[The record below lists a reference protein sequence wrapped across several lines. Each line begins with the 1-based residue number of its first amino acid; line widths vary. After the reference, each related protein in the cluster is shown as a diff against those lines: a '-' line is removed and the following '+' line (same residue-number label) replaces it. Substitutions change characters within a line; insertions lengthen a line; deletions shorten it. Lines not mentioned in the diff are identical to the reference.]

1 MHSRYLTAGILAR
14 RRAHR
19 LLAALALPLLAACS
33 DVGSYNGVELLP
45 PADAPALRLPDAEG
59 GTFDLAAEQGNVVLV
74 FFGYTHCP
82 DVCPTTMADWA
93 RARTAL
99 GERAQR
105 VRFVFVS
112 VDHARDTPAG
122 ADAYA
127 KRFDPTFIGLA
138 PDSTTLATVQ
148 SAFSVTSAREA
159 ELDSGG
165 YTVMHSSQSFLVD
178 RKGRLRLLYPFGAT
192 STELAQ
198 DLERLVD

>member
-1 MHSRYLTAGILAR
+1 MRTMHLRAGHTTR
-14 RRAHR
+14 RRALG
-19 LLAALALPLLAACS
+19 LLAALALPMLAACS
-33 DVGSYNGVELLP
+33 DAGSYNGVELLP
-45 PADAPALRLPDAEG
+45 PADAPALRLANAQG
-59 GTFDLAAEQGNVVLV
+59 GTFDLDAEDGNVVLV

-99 GERAQR
+99 GERADR

-138 PDSTTLATVQ
+138 PDSAALAVVQ

-159 ELDSGG
+159 PLESGG
-165 YTVMHSSQSFLVD
+165 YTVMHSSQSFLID